1 MTSCS
6 ETPVPDRTEV
16 KQKPSFFNSLLCLCQ
31 WGSSNNNGKDNSEIV
46 RKSKSFDD
54 IVRAH
59 QRENGA
65 IRTRVSRIQLN
76 EMEDE
81 SHLSYSTDASSV
93 FTDAS
98 SAFSRTKRRRRKKNK
113 NISNSSAINN
123 SDGDD
128 LKKVTLE
135 EINEDMDNITVCT
148 ENMSIISAD
157 EEFLMIMR
165 GGLGLQAVT
174 NFGTTRMVTVC
185 IDNDRLSWGVSRSKP
200 AMFVPVDQI
209 ALVQVGMPL
218 KLASSFSQ
226 SDRDRSFNIVLSK
239 DNKTATFLAPTP
251 LERDALV
258 HGFAMIVTT
267 RNSNHI
273 ERCDSHTQQL

>member
-1 MTSCS
+1 MQRISVQSSNQYTDTRLNNDTKYYVINIRSREDICVVKEQRS
-6 ETPVPDRTEV
+6 
-16 KQKPSFFNSLLCLCQ
+16 KQKP
-31 WGSSNNNGKDNSEIV
+31 
-46 RKSKSFDD
+46 R
-54 IVRAH
+54 
-59 QRENGA
+59 
-65 IRTRVSRIQLN
+65 
-76 EMEDE
+76 
-81 SHLSYSTDASSV
+81 
-93 FTDAS
+93 
-98 SAFSRTKRRRRKKNK
+98 SRTKRRRRKKNK